1 MEDTCMKK
9 LYNSINLEEFKK
21 QIEEDNNINK
31 PVAYDLLEELVF
43 MKETMEELKSTVQLH
58 GATYIFKQGE
68 QEYLKENPA
77 MKSYNATVTK
87 YNATLKQLLSLIP
100 EQTEESDAFMEFVN
114 G

>member
-1 MEDTCMKK
+1 MKK
-9 LYNSINLEEFKK
+9 IYNSINLEKLKVVIDE
-21 QIEEDNNINK
+21 QDIQNK

-43 MKETMEELKSTVQLH
+43 MKETMEELKATVQLH

-87 YNATLKQLLSLIP
+87 YNATIKQLLSLMP
-100 EQTEESDAFMEFVN
+100 ESTEKTDAFMEFVTSD
-114 G
+114 

>member
-1 MEDTCMKK
+1 MKK
-9 LYNSINLEEFKK
+9 IYNSINLDNLKV
-21 QIEEDNNINK
+21 QIDEDNNINK

-43 MKETMEELKSTVQLH
+43 MKETMDELKSTVQLH
-58 GATYIFKQGE
+58 GATYLFKQGE

-100 EQTEESDAFMEFVN
+100 EQTEESDEFMDFVTN
-114 G
+114 A

>member
-1 MEDTCMKK
+1 MKK
-9 LYNSINLEEFKK
+9 LYNSINLDNLKI
-21 QIEEDNNINK
+21 QIDEDNNINK

-58 GATYIFKQGE
+58 GATYLFKQGE

-77 MKSYNATVTK
+77 MKSYNTTVTK

-100 EQTEESDAFMEFVN
+100 EQTEESDEFMDFVTN
-114 G
+114 A

>member
-1 MEDTCMKK
+1 MKK
-9 LYNSINLEEFKK
+9 IYNSINLDNLKA
-21 QIEEDNNINK
+21 QIDEDNNINK

-43 MKETMEELKSTVQLH
+43 MKETMDELKSTVQLH
-58 GATYIFKQGE
+58 GATYLFKQGE

-100 EQTEESDAFMEFVN
+100 EQTEESDEFMDFVTN
-114 G
+114 A

>member
-1 MEDTCMKK
+1 MKK
-9 LYNSINLEEFKK
+9 LYNSINLDKLKLQIDNEENMN
-21 QIEEDNNINK
+21 QA
-31 PVAYDLLEELVF
+31 VAYDLLEELVF
-43 MKETMEELKSTVQLH
+43 MKETMDELKATVQLH
-58 GATYIFKQGE
+58 GATYLFKQGE

>member
-1 MEDTCMKK
+1 MKK
-9 LYNSINLEEFKK
+9 IYNSINLDNLKV
-21 QIEEDNNINK
+21 QIDEDNNINK

-43 MKETMEELKSTVQLH
+43 MKETMEELKDTVQLH

-100 EQTEESDAFMEFVN
+100 EQTEESDEFMDFVTN
-114 G
+114 A

>member
-1 MEDTCMKK
+1 MKK
-9 LYNSINLEEFKK
+9 IYNSINLDNLKV
-21 QIEEDNNINK
+21 QIDEDNNINK

-58 GATYIFKQGE
+58 GATYLFKQGE

-100 EQTEESDAFMEFVN
+100 EQTEESDEFMDFVTN
-114 G
+114 A

>member
-1 MEDTCMKK
+1 MKK
-9 LYNSINLEEFKK
+9 IYNSINLDNLKV
-21 QIEEDNNINK
+21 QIDEDNNINK

-43 MKETMEELKSTVQLH
+43 MKETMDELKTTVQLH
-58 GATYIFKQGE
+58 GATYLFKQGE

-100 EQTEESDAFMEFVN
+100 EQIEESDEFMDFVTN
-114 G
+114 A

>member
-1 MEDTCMKK
+1 M
-9 LYNSINLEEFKK
+9 
-21 QIEEDNNINK
+21 NK

-43 MKETMEELKSTVQLH
+43 MKETMDELKATVQLH

-87 YNATLKQLLSLIP
+87 YNATLKQLLSLLP
-100 EQTEESDAFMEFVN
+100 EQSDEIDKLTDFVGN
-114 G
+114 A

>member
-1 MEDTCMKK
+1 MKK
-9 LYNSINLEEFKK
+9 LYNSINLEKFKE
-21 QIEEDNNINK
+21 QIDADNNINK

-43 MKETMEELKSTVQLH
+43 MKETMDELKTTVQLH
-58 GATYIFKQGE
+58 GATYLFKQGE

-100 EQTEESDAFMEFVN
+100 EQTEESDEFMDFVTN
-114 G
+114 A

>member
-1 MEDTCMKK
+1 MKK
-9 LYNSINLEEFKK
+9 LYNSINLDNLKV
-21 QIEEDNNINK
+21 QIDEDNNINK

-58 GATYIFKQGE
+58 GATYLFKQGE

-100 EQTEESDAFMEFVN
+100 EQTEESDEFMDFVTN
-114 G
+114 A